1 MLVVKEIL
9 KFIVFVLLQF
19 FVFKG
24 LVLFDSAMVF
34 IYVAF
39 LILLPLNIGKG
50 YLLIIAYVLGCIID
64 MLYNTGGV
72 HAFACVFVAYF
83 RSIIMVKIVGERDFL
98 TNTTLV
104 PISYLK
110 WNDLA
115 VYSLVM
121 IFIHHGLVLFV
132 EASSFHLF
140 FTLLKKI
147 ILSTL
152 LTYFIFISFHYLL
165 KSSK

>member
-1 MLVVKEIL
+1 MLVVKEVL

-19 FVFKG
+19 FAFKG

-39 LILLPLNIGKG
+39 LILLPVNIGKG
-50 YLLIIAYVLGCIID
+50 YLLIIAFVLGNIID
-64 MLYNTGGV
+64 MLYSTGGV
-72 HAFACVFVAYF
+72 HAFACVFIAYF
-83 RSIIMVKIVGERDFL
+83 RSIVMVKIVGERDFL

-110 WNDLA
+110 WSDLA

-121 IFIHHGLVLFV
+121 IFIHHSLVLFI
-132 EASSFHLF
+132 EATSFHLF

-165 KSSK
+165 KPSK